1 MWPNPCSGFSD
12 QISAMSAGVLDTSL
26 TCFPPEYPW
35 SDRSSHQR
43 CSVKKGVLREISS
56 KNSQENTCVKVAF
69 LITFTAQKMKFSPV
83 NVTKSA
89 VSGGFGHIYWRNP
102 YWKTSFFV
110 QCLLILKKRP
120 WHRRFPVNF
129 AKFFKNSF
137 FIEHLQTTAFGQDVR
152 KKGKQTSLSKGSVLV
167 K

>member
-56 KNSQENTCVKVAF
+56 ENSQENTCVKVAF
-69 LITFTAQKMKFSPV
+69 LITFTAQKMKFFPV

-110 QCLLILKKRP
+110 QWSSATSKKVPQPEEKMSNRDQRKNVRRLKKRLKETK
-120 WHRRFPVNF
+120 V
-129 AKFFKNSF
+129 
-137 FIEHLQTTAFGQDVR
+137 
-152 KKGKQTSLSKGSVLV
+152 KKTVQI
-167 K
+167 

>member
-56 KNSQENTCVKVAF
+56 ENSQENTCVKVAF

-110 QCLLILKKRP
+110 QCLLHYP
-120 WHRRFPVNF
+120 
-129 AKFFKNSF
+129 
-137 FIEHLQTTAFGQDVR
+137 DDY
-152 KKGKQTSLSKGSVLV
+152 QTSPYTQNANWTYIRPVSTWIYYAAYVRI
-167 K
+167 